1 MKKLTILLL
10 LLFSNNLFSQE
21 ITEEQRDFYTA
32 ILHGTDSLKFN
43 KTTHNAFKFVE
54 YIESDFFKQVITPEE
69 ISSCTKLVKETAQLS
84 LNDKN
89 QLLLSGELTARFN
102 TQLAGILSITLLE
115 NNLIKKNGEK
125 FQLNTFYNSNSGYS
139 KIDFKTDIKSKYAKN
154 EKISGFVNF
163 EINYLIGYDKVELTP
178 NDIGKNITLN
188 NCTYTIINIKEN
200 EIVLNKLCEKENELN
215 VINFNK
221 TGKVAKSYSDNELM
235 EMIEKDSTISMES
248 FDRKNRETYKMVRNL
263 FEENPKISLAEFKK
277 IFTVEKLLQM
287 KKEGKYV
294 IVESIAPFQNKL
306 ELYSPKFHSE
316 IIKVEMKKL

>member
-1 MKKLTILLL
+1 MTKLTILLL

-21 ITEEQRDFYTA
+21 ITEEQRDFYTT

-54 YIESDFFKQVITPEE
+54 YKESDFFKQVITPEE
-69 ISSCTKLVKETAQLS
+69 ISSCTKLVKQTAQLS

-154 EKISGFVNF
+154 EKISGYVNF

-188 NCTYTIINIKEN
+188 NCNYTIINIKEN

-248 FDRKNRETYKMVRNL
+248 FDRKNRETYKMVRNI

-277 IFTVEKLLQM
+277 IFTVEKLLEM

>member
-10 LLFSNNLFSQE
+10 LLFINNLFSQE
-21 ITEEQRDFYTA
+21 ITEEQRNFYTKV
-32 ILHGTDSLKFN
+32 LHGADSLRFN

-54 YIESDFFKQVITPEE
+54 YKESDFFKQVITPEE
-69 ISSCTKLVKETAQLS
+69 ISSCTKLVKETARLS
-84 LNDKN
+84 INNEN
-89 QLLLSGELTARFN
+89 QLLLSGELTERFN
-102 TQLAGILSITLLE
+102 AQLADILSIKLLE
-115 NNLIKKNGEK
+115 NNLIKENGEK

-154 EKISGFVNF
+154 EKIIGFVKF

-188 NCTYTIINIKEN
+188 NCNYTIISIKEN

-215 VINFNK
+215 VINFDK
-221 TGKVAKSYSDNELM
+221 TGKVAKSYSDIELM

-263 FEENPKISLAEFKK
+263 FEEKPKISLAEFKEF
-277 IFTVEKLLQM
+277 FTIEKLLEM

-306 ELYSPKFHSE
+306 ELYTPKFHSE
-316 IIKVEMKKL
+316 IIKVEIKQL